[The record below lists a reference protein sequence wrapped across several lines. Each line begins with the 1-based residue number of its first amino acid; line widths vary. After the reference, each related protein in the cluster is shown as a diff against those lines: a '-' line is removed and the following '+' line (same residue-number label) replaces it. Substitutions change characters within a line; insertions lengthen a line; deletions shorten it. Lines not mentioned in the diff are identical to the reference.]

1 MRREGKI
8 RSSKFFWVIFSL
20 TSLFLLSFLIPR
32 NFFLPFRFVFQTMA
46 TPFEAVFSGTGF
58 FLRDFG
64 GTIASIGDLKQEN
77 ARLNAERVEW
87 HADQALLLD
96 TQKEN
101 EELRKELALPLRTK
115 FTTQVATVIAR
126 DPAVRGKW
134 IFIDVGSLR
143 GIEGGMAVVAAPGVM
158 VGVIDEVYPQSSR
171 VRLLSHPENAIP
183 GRIAGQNTRG
193 IVRGEYAL
201 GMMLGMISQADTVKN
216 GDSVVTDDLERNIP
230 SGLLIGTIQSLQ
242 PSADHLFL
250 ESTVMSPIQTD
261 SLRFVSVLRAEGG
274 SQEQ

>member
-1 MRREGKI
+1 
-8 RSSKFFWVIFSL
+8 
-20 TSLFLLSFLIPR
+20 
-32 NFFLPFRFVFQTMA
+32 MA

-134 IFIDVGSLR
+134 IFIDVGSLQ
-143 GIEGGMAVVAAPGVM
+143 GMESGMAVVAAPGVM

-171 VRLLSHPENAIP
+171 VRLLSHPESAIP